1 MQAVPDKILEEKIAG
16 ALFGDEHQIY
26 KEIAAALCGEAHYPV
41 TSASALELSRVL
53 DAIRTSSDENRVVM
67 V

>member
-1 MQAVPDKILEEKIAG
+1 MQAVPDKILEETLAG
-16 ALFGDEHQIY
+16 SPYGDEHQIY
-26 KEIAAALCGEAHYPV
+26 VDIAAALHNEARYPV
-41 TSASALELSRVL
+41 TPASALELSRVL